1 MKLLLLILTLGQVPD
16 SRGEVVTTTPVY
28 RGETASAPI
37 AEKSHIRNE
46 GGSDGAGLCVYSS
59 VIIAGAYQGVADL
72 DRLKQSQLWRYVK
85 TRPGGSYPEKLARDL
100 NAVYPLEQTGERWS
114 QYTGTDTSV
123 IEKLSRAGFPVCS
136 TMDTGALY
144 DYQKIHHMIT
154 LAHYRKDGWACVVD
168 NNNPGKFH
176 WMPAQEYD
184 RRAFDG
190 GTLWLF
196 WWHKLPAQAL
206 GYGVS
211 IMAALAFLLVAIRRR
226 WMAPVAA
233 IILIGCMATPGQA
246 QHATA
251 CGPGGCVIQR
261 NHMHSDGIYMMY
273 PQNQATSEWTD
284 TYKPYTD
291 RDGRRY
297 LTARVTSTRYGAGS
311 IWFQPASWASGT
323 KQATTAETEKPESI
337 PVEKHERPQD
347 TATNYGVQIEKL
359 REQPRESI
367 ITNDPDF
374 NPNATLAEG
383 HPLIMAPP
391 VQGQL
396 TRLLLFPGACVVLGV
411 ALFLRFRQRPA
422 VATS

>member
-1 MKLLLLILTLGQVPD
+1 MKTLLLFLVCCQTPD
-16 SRGEVVTTTPVY
+16 SRGEVVTTTPAY
-28 RGETASAPI
+28 RGERASAPI
-37 AEKSHIRNE
+37 GREHHIRNE

-85 TRPGGSYPEKLARDL
+85 ARPGGSYPEKLARDL

-123 IEKLSRAGFPVCS
+123 IDKLSRAGYPVCS

-144 DYQKIHHMIT
+144 EYRKIHHMIT
-154 LAHYRKDGWACVVD
+154 LAHYRKDGWVCVVD

-176 WMPAQEYD
+176 WMPAKEYD

-211 IMAALAFLLVAIRRR
+211 IMAAVAFLLVAIRRR
-226 WMAPVAA
+226 WATPVAA
-233 IILIGCMATPGQA
+233 VFMLSCMVTPSQA
-246 QHATA
+246 QQ
-251 CGPGGCVIQR
+251 CGPAGCVVR
-261 NHMHSDGIYMMY
+261 TNHMHPNGVYVMY
-273 PQNQATSEWTD
+273 PQNQTVTSDWAD

-297 LTARVTSTRYGAGS
+297 LTARVTSGRYGIGTL
-311 IWFQPASWASGT
+311 WFQPDAWSGGT
-323 KQATTAETEKPESI
+323 KQTPTADAAEKAEKKPI
-337 PVEKHERPQD
+337 PKPAD
-347 TATNYGVQIEKL
+347 NATNYGVQIEKL

-367 ITNDPDF
+367 ITNDPEF
-374 NPNATLAEG
+374 NPNATLADIE
-383 HPLIMAPP
+383 PLIAAPP

-396 TRLLLFPGACVVLGV
+396 TRLLLLPAACAVLLV
-411 ALFLRFRQRPA
+411 ALFIRFRNPTTA
-422 VATS
+422 ATA